1 MKIVIHR
8 IVASRVAHHVSA
20 MLGVTLLVLCA
31 TPARAAAQA
40 AARAATQAA
49 PDVPSRSAATRAQ
62 TDSLTMYFVRTPKG
76 KPAALSVGG
85 KTAAQARKL
94 DGKAEPIAS
103 HAPVSTPL
111 PTRARS
117 TKP

>member
-1 MKIVIHR
+1 MR
-8 IVASRVAHHVSA
+8 IAIRRIAASPVAQRWSA
-20 MLGVTLLVLCA
+20 MLAVALLVICA
-31 TPARAAAQA
+31 TPTRAAAQA
-40 AARAATQAA
+40 AAKAAADA
-49 PDVPSRSAATRAQ
+49 PSRSAETRAQ
-62 TDSLTMYFVRTPKG
+62 TDSLTMYFVRSPKG

-94 DGKAEPIAS
+94 NGKAEPSAPQ
-103 HAPVSTPL
+103 APVNTPL